1 MKMPERSSG
10 NGVRVAKA
18 LLGLVD
24 EYSAEDFEAAEK
36 ILGQE
41 ELVHALRML
50 AKFKGQHRDAPANE
64 VKAPSETQPPPE
76 EGASSS
82 PEEYL
87 SEKEFREIV
96 KRELVKLPV
105 DVTMARR
112 IASHLTGMRFSPNRN
127 AADVLCRSIE
137 LIEKRFP
144 EPWLRIEKF
153 GSLLRSAAAAAGPDH
168 AARIELLLRDTAIK
182 ALSTNTIIFPKPFD
196 LAKLRELWAPSPLP
210 FAPDESRE
218 HLVSR
223 LFEDAVRLAPNTLP
237 DITFELLKRGLRSP
251 TDLAVTGIRRTNAKK
266 GHDDY
271 E

>member
-1 MKMPERSSG
+1 MPERSSG

-41 ELVHALRML
+41 ELVHALRLL
-50 AKFKGQHRDAPANE
+50 AKFKGQHREAPANE
-64 VKAPSETQPPPE
+64 LPEPP
-76 EGASSS
+76 GNVASSS
-82 PEEYL
+82 PDEYL
-87 SEKEFREIV
+87 SEREFRDIV
-96 KRELVKLPV
+96 REELSKLPLDAKTAAHIV
-105 DVTMARR
+105 
-112 IASHLTGMRFSPNRN
+112 SPLAKIFFTKPVSVER
-127 AADVLCRSIE
+127 VLDRGIE

-144 EPWLRIEKF
+144 EPWVRIEKF
-153 GSLLRSAAAAAGPDH
+153 SSLLRSAAAAAGPDH

-182 ALSTNTIIFPKPFD
+182 ALSTNTIIFPKLHD
-196 LAKLRELWAPSPLP
+196 LANLRTIWAPSPLP
-210 FAPDESRE
+210 YTPDESRQ

-223 LFEDAVRLAPNTLP
+223 LFQDAARLAPDRLP
-237 DITFELLKRGLRSP
+237 DITFELLKKGLRSP